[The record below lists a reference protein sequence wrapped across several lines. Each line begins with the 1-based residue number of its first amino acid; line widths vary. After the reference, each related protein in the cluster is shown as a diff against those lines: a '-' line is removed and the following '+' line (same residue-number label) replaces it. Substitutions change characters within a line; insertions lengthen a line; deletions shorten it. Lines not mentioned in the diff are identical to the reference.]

1 MSVWDSGVVGSP
13 SFEEQLRA
21 GRLRLLKNAK
31 VRSVDDMLR
40 LGLVQAVAELR
51 GLGGMVHLS
60 RSRSMPLRLTASVG
74 ALPAPA
80 TYWASLAWDQ
90 SAAPVLAARDDTFT
104 WLPVRAA
111 PTAPHL
117 TEGLTAAEAQPGMFS
132 GNTGLAAVPL
142 PGPGGP
148 VGVLSVVT
156 VTPDAPER
164 EEREF
169 LRDVAEEMARSL
181 RYGGAVGAAPVW
193 SGTLGPLEVSGS
205 RRQRE
210 MRSMEV
216 GFYDWNVHTGALHCD
231 EEALRVW
238 GLAAATFDGRSDSWK
253 SVVHA
258 DDLKGLLTKIDRALM
273 GRTSFRAEY
282 RVCRPDGSI
291 GSARTCGEAVPGE
304 RGEPACVVGAV
315 WDATQAGEDQEGVD
329 RTPRVGGGGL
339 IVVDADWR
347 LAYVDDEAER
357 LVGPAQKL
365 LGRVLWDATPGLSR
379 LGLEDGCRGA
389 VASGAPVTF
398 GAQVPGA
405 QGACKIRVVPG
416 RIGCAVYITEVAHER
431 RGQGERDASE
441 LAARMEELTAGLAR
455 ALTVQDVVDA
465 VADHVL
471 PLFGA
476 TGLLIQSTSVSDG
489 VIALEGF
496 AGYPAAFTD
505 HLSTLRI
512 SDVPPAHE
520 VLQTQVPRF
529 IASPQEYISL
539 YPDIA
544 HFPAA
549 GGKKAWA
556 FLPLIAG
563 GRPVGCIVISFDQ
576 PRRFGSEERVL
587 IDALSGLIAQAI
599 ARARLYDAAH
609 RQAQELQRGML
620 PGVLPRL
627 PSVTAAARYLPANQ
641 TAQVGG
647 DWYDV
652 IPLSSDR
659 VAFVVG
665 DVMGHGLSEAATMGR
680 LRTAV
685 HTLAKLDLPPDD
697 ILAHVND
704 IVSDLGDDF
713 YATCLYAVYD
723 PTTRACTFSSAGHP
737 PPAIV
742 LPDGSVSF
750 PDLALAPPLGAATPP
765 FETFDIHMP
774 DGSLLVLYTDG
785 LVESSARSF
794 EDGTAHLSRILTT
807 SVPPAGG
814 TEHGPADRTRIEA
827 LCDAITAGLLP
838 ARHKTSDDAALL
850 VAALDGLDSSAVVSW
865 SLPEHPT
872 AAGQARGYVRSQ
884 LATWHLDDLTAT
896 TELLVSE
903 LIGNVIR
910 HAQGP
915 IQLRL
920 VHSRSLICEVSDGS
934 QSIPRI
940 RCASDTDE
948 GGRGLQLVAALAHRW
963 GARYAPTGKC
973 IWAEQL
979 ITV

>member
-1 MSVWDSGVVGSP
+1 MQKVIGLSLWDSGVVGS
-13 SFEEQLRA
+13 SAFQEQLRD
-21 GRLRLLKNAK
+21 GRLRLVKDAT
-31 VRSVDDMLR
+31 VRSVNDMLG

-60 RSRSMPLRLTASVG
+60 RSRSVPLRLTASVG

-80 TYWASLAWDQ
+80 AYWASLAWDQ
-90 SAAPVLAARDDTFT
+90 SAAPALAARGDTFT

-111 PTAPHL
+111 PTAP
-117 TEGLTAAEAQPGMFS
+117 EGITAAEAQSLMFS
-132 GNTGLAAVPL
+132 GNAGLAAVSL

-148 VGVLSVVT
+148 VGALSVVT
-156 VTPDAPER
+156 VTPDVPER

-181 RYGGAVGAAPVW
+181 RYDGAPVW
-193 SGTLGPLEVSGS
+193 SGTLGSLESSGS
-205 RRQRE
+205 SRQR
-210 MRSMEV
+210 
-216 GFYDWNVHTGALHCD
+216 T
-231 EEALRVW
+231 
-238 GLAAATFDGRSDSWK
+238 
-253 SVVHA
+253 
-258 DDLKGLLTKIDRALM
+258 IDRALT
-273 GRTSFRAEY
+273 GRTSFRAGY
-282 RVCRPDGSI
+282 RVSRPAGSI
-291 GSARTCGEAVPGE
+291 GSVRTCGEAVPGE

-315 WDATQAGEDQEGVD
+315 WDATQAGEGVD
-329 RTPRVGGGGL
+329 RTPCVEVGGL

-347 LAYVDDEAER
+347 IAYVDDEAER
-357 LVGPAQKL
+357 LLGPAQRL
-365 LGRVLWDATPGLSR
+365 LGRVLWDATADLSR

-398 GAQVPGA
+398 GAQIPRA
-405 QGACKIRVVPG
+405 QGAYKIRVTPG
-416 RIGCAVYITEVAHER
+416 PIGCAVYITAAAHER
-431 RGQGERDASE
+431 RDQAGRNASE
-441 LAARMEELTAGLAR
+441 LAARMEELTAALAR

-476 TGLLIQSTSVSDG
+476 TGLLIQSTSISDG
-489 VIALEGF
+489 LIALEGY
-496 AGYPAAFTD
+496 AGYPTAFTD
-505 HLSTLRI
+505 HLSTLKV
-512 SDVPPAHE
+512 SDVSPAHE
-520 VLQTQVPRF
+520 VLQTRVPRF

-539 YPDIA
+539 YPEIA

-563 GRPVGCIVISFDQ
+563 GRPVGVIVISFDQ
-576 PRRFGSEERVL
+576 PRRFSSEERVL
-587 IDALSGLIAQAI
+587 IDALSGLVAQAI

-620 PGVLPRL
+620 PGALPRL

-641 TAQVGG
+641 TVQVGG

-685 HTLAKLDLPPDD
+685 HTLANLDLPPDD
-697 ILAHVND
+697 ILAHLND

-713 YATCLYAVYD
+713 YATCLYALYD
-723 PTTRACTFSSAGHP
+723 PTTRACTFASAGHP

-750 PDLALAPPLGAATPP
+750 PDLALAPPLGAAAPP
-765 FETFDIHMP
+765 FETVDIHMP

-785 LVESSARSF
+785 LVESSVRSF
-794 EDGTAHLSRILTT
+794 DDGTAHLSRILST
-807 SVPPAGG
+807 SAPPAGG
-814 TEHGPADRTRIEA
+814 TEHGPADKTRIEA
-827 LCDAITAGLLP
+827 LCDTIMAGLLP

-850 VAALDGLDSSAVVSW
+850 VAALEGLDSSAVVSW

-872 AAGQARGYVRSQ
+872 AAGQARGHVRSQ

-963 GARYAPTGKC
+963 GARYAPNGKC